1 MKNKIQEILNEDI
14 NVHIQYDD
22 PNPRNSVRKI
32 NGICFILGNSVGLAI
47 YESFYERLGKVC
59 KDYKCIL
66 LGEDDDYWFIRNEI
80 NYIHGED
87 EFQKI
92 QLSYLKG
99 ASGYLLVMDGTRL
112 QSIEVAR
119 KLHDLVKTNL
129 GHIPHRVIINK
140 ADLVSQWC
148 FSKEVIDEIK
158 QEFGTPLITSAK
170 TGVGVESNFR
180 ELAMEMIK

>member
-14 NVHIQYDD
+14 NVHVQYDD
-22 PNPRNSVRKI
+22 PNSHNSIRKI

-87 EFQKI
+87 E
-92 QLSYLKG
+92 
-99 ASGYLLVMDGTRL
+99 LLDYEKV
-112 QSIEVAR
+112 IAKAR
-119 KLHDLVKTNL
+119 KYIK
-129 GHIPHRVIINK
+129 
-140 ADLVSQWC
+140 
-148 FSKEVIDEIK
+148 DEIYRTNK
-158 QEFGTPLITSAK
+158 I
-170 TGVGVESNFR
+170 
-180 ELAMEMIK
+180 

>member
-22 PNPRNSVRKI
+22 PNSHNSIRKT

-47 YESFYERLGKVC
+47 YESFYERLGKAW

-87 EFQKI
+87 E
-92 QLSYLKG
+92 
-99 ASGYLLVMDGTRL
+99 LLDYEKVITK
-112 QSIEVAR
+112 AR
-119 KLHDLVKTNL
+119 KYIK
-129 GHIPHRVIINK
+129 
-140 ADLVSQWC
+140 
-148 FSKEVIDEIK
+148 DEIYSK
-158 QEFGTPLITSAK
+158 HKI
-170 TGVGVESNFR
+170 
-180 ELAMEMIK
+180 